1 MEKHKS
7 GQTYSTLLAC
17 RSYLSRYPVA
27 ISDELAEDL
36 GRVGK
41 EVFLL
46 PAPYSLP
53 LVISLDPDL
62 ALTHPNWPTKLQRFK
77 NQAGVSSAQFLT
89 KGNEFLICR

>member
-1 MEKHKS
+1 MEKPKS

-17 RSYLSRYPVA
+17 RSCLSRYPVA

-62 ALTHPNWPTKLQRFK
+62 ALTHPN
-77 NQAGVSSAQFLT
+77 
-89 KGNEFLICR
+89 